1 MSKTFR
7 WWGFSMRTWW
17 RWWWRSS
24 KQRHGELDNFLQ
36 VFWRYYERLFW
47 CSFKY
52 NCWSI
57 GGYRWWWALVWS
69 RKIWKETTSGLYK
82 NRKYNII
89 RGFFFLLYMH
99 HKLNFKVY
107 GSNTCYLVNKL
118 GTILNLKYLFLWS
131 VRGQFL
137 TYNSR
142 MSFFQVGETNVEQ
155 LSKEF
160 MDQIYKPKH

>member
-1 MSKTFR
+1 
-7 WWGFSMRTWW
+7 
-17 RWWWRSS
+17 
-24 KQRHGELDNFLQ
+24 
-36 VFWRYYERLFW
+36 
-47 CSFKY
+47 
-52 NCWSI
+52 
-57 GGYRWWWALVWS
+57 
-69 RKIWKETTSGLYK
+69 
-82 NRKYNII
+82 
-89 RGFFFLLYMH
+89 MH
-99 HKLNFKVY
+99 YKLNFKVH
-107 GSNTCYLVNKL
+107 GSKTCYLVNKL